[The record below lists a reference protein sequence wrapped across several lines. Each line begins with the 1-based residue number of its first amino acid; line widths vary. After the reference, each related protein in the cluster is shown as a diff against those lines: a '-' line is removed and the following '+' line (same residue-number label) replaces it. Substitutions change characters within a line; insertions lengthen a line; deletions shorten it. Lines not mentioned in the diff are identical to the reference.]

1 MKTHTSLSLNEA
13 AKASGKGK
21 ATLHRAIKD
30 GRLSAKR
37 LDNGEYVIEPAE
49 LFRAFPVEQHG
60 TPSGTPNGTDRNTDG
75 TAQLIAALERE
86 RESMAETIRDLRQRL
101 DDEVAERKRMTLM
114 LSHIQETQ
122 TEKGNNRLL
131 DKLFGKRGA

>member
-60 TPSGTPNGTDRNTDG
+60 TPSGTPNGTVRNTDG

-122 TEKGNNRLL
+122 TERGNNRLL